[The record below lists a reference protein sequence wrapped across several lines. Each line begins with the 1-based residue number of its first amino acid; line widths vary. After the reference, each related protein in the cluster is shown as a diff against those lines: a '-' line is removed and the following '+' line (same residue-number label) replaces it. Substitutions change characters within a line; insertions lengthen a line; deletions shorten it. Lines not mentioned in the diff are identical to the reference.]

1 MKIGAW
7 TFSAPDI
14 SPASP
19 YSAIPVFLAPMAGI
33 TDRPFRQLCRRSGA
47 AMAISEM
54 VTSKPELLSSRKT
67 QSRLNHKGEDKPI
80 SVQILGTEAQQMA
93 QAAIFNVRHGADII
107 DINMGC
113 PAKKVCNV
121 LAGSALLKNELLVA
135 EILSAVVQAVPVP
148 VTLKIRTGWD
158 QDNKNAVKI
167 AQIAEQSGIQA
178 LTIHGRTRA
187 CGYKGQAEYA
197 TIKTVKQAVAIP
209 IIANGDIN
217 CAEKARDVIQ
227 YTGADAIMIGRAAL
241 QQPWIFADI
250 NTFLATGKHLTE
262 PSLIQKSDII
272 LILLNDLYAFYG
284 SAHGV
289 KMARK
294 HLKSIVQP
302 LSGGTAFWQKVNKI
316 TDAEQQYAITEQFF
330 SGSFLNTV

>member
-1 MKIGAW
+1 MKIGSW
-7 TFSAPDI
+7 KFSAPDI
-14 SPASP
+14 SHNSP
-19 YSAIPVFLAPMAGI
+19 SSTAIPVFLAPMAGI

-54 VTSKPELLSSRKT
+54 VTSKPELLTSRKT
-67 QSRLNHKGEDKPI
+67 QSRLNHEGEDKPV
-80 SVQILGTEAQQMA
+80 SVQILGTQAEQMA
-93 QAAIFNVRHGADII
+93 QAAVFNVQHGADII

-158 QDNKNAVKI
+158 KENINAVKI

-187 CGYKGQAEYA
+187 CAYQGEAEYA
-197 TIKTVKQAVAIP
+197 TIKAVKQIVSIP

-241 QQPWIFADI
+241 QEPWIFADI
-250 NTFLATGKHLTE
+250 NAFLATGKHLAD
-262 PSLIQKSDII
+262 PSLQKKSDII
-272 LILLNDLYAFYG
+272 LTLLSDLYAFYG
-284 SAHGV
+284 SLHGV
-289 KMARK
+289 RMARK
-294 HLKSIVQP
+294 HLKAIVKP
-302 LSGGTAFWQKVNKI
+302 LAGGTKFWQEINQI
-316 TDAEQQYAITEQFF
+316 TNAQLQYEMTEHFF
-330 SGSFLNTV
+330 QAQY

>member
-1 MKIGAW
+1 MKIGFW
-7 TFSAPDI
+7 KFTAPDI
-14 SPASP
+14 SSDNPSSITKP
-19 YSAIPVFLAPMAGI
+19 IFLAPMAGI

-54 VTSKPELLSSRKT
+54 VTSKPELFTSRKT
-67 QSRLNHKGEDKPI
+67 QSRLNHKGEDKPV

-93 QAAIFNVRHGADII
+93 QAAAFNVRHGADII

-113 PAKKVCNV
+113 PAKKVCHV

-167 AQIAEQSGIQA
+167 ARIAEQSGIQA

-187 CGYKGQAEYA
+187 CGYKGEAEYT
-197 TIKTVKQAVAIP
+197 TIKAVKQIVTIP

-217 CAEKARDVIQ
+217 CAEKAQHVIQ

-241 QQPWIFADI
+241 QTPWIFADI
-250 NTFLATGKHLTE
+250 NNFLATGKHLAE
-262 PSLIQKSDII
+262 PSIKQKSDIV
-272 LILLNDLYAFYG
+272 LNLLNDLYAFYG
-284 SAHGV
+284 MTQGAR
-289 KMARK
+289 MARK
-294 HLKSIVQP
+294 HLKAIIKP
-302 LSGGTAFWQKVNKI
+302 LTGGANFWQDINQI
-316 TDAEQQYAITEQFF
+316 TNAQQQYEMTKQYFQRQY
-330 SGSFLNTV
+330 

>member
-1 MKIGAW
+1 MKIGSW
-7 TFSAPDI
+7 KFTAPDI
-14 SPASP
+14 SSGNP
-19 YSAIPVFLAPMAGI
+19 YSITKPIFLAPMAGI
-33 TDRPFRQLCRRSGA
+33 TDSPFRQLCRRSGA

-54 VTSKPELLSSRKT
+54 VTSKPELLTSQKT
-67 QSRLNHKGEDKPI
+67 QSRLNHKGEDKPV

-93 QAAIFNVRHGADII
+93 QAAAFNVRHGADII

-187 CGYKGQAEYA
+187 CGYKGEAEYT
-197 TIKTVKQAVAIP
+197 TIKTVKQTVTIP
-209 IIANGDIN
+209 IIANGDID
-217 CAEKARDVIQ
+217 CAEKAQHVIH

-241 QQPWIFADI
+241 QTPWIFADI
-250 NTFLATGKHLTE
+250 NNFLATGKHLAE
-262 PSLIQKSDII
+262 PSIRQKSDIV
-272 LILLNDLYAFYG
+272 LNLLNDLYTFYG
-284 SAHGV
+284 TTQGV

-294 HLKSIVQP
+294 HLKAIIKP
-302 LSGGTAFWQKVNKI
+302 LAGGASFWQDINQI
-316 TDAEQQYAITEQFF
+316 TNAQLQYEMTKQFF
-330 SGSFLNTV
+330 QIQY